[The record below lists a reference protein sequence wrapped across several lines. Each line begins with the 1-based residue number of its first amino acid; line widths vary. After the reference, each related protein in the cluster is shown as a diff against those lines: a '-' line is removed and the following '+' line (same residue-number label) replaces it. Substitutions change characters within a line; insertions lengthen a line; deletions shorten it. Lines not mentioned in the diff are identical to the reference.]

1 MITDKFASIPKTEEG
16 LVDAK
21 ALTKSAVSLLPT
33 VLMTLIIVA
42 TSFVSTLIQ
51 LNFSL
56 KDVIWREVLI
66 MIALRILLQVSSK
79 YVSGDARVRRGMV
92 RDPITTNKA
101 KYEALSDKL
110 DAKDFFAWVDDY
122 NLRTKR
128 KAYEDHMAYRI
139 TRLRDKISRVK
150 YRSMRRGKVNK
161 RLCDMEAEL
170 AELEEQ
176 ASTAYID
183 ENLMR
188 LRVRIKPIRAS
199 DFFSDGKDGYHAH
212 IYAVNP
218 RKDLSGRIARGIPF
232 TLFLSLLLALIS
244 GSYMTGKL
252 NLMSVLADLLSIGI
266 NLYMGAFVAGDGTLA
281 VVNGSYVNRQTIL
294 RLYFSERAAGTA
306 QIA

>member
-1 MITDKFASIPKTEEG
+1 MITDKFANIPKTDEG

-79 YVSGDARVRRGMV
+79 CVSGDARVRRGLM

-101 KYEALSDKL
+101 KYTELSDRL
-110 DAKDFFAWVDDY
+110 DAKDFFAWVDGY
-122 NLRTKR
+122 NLRLKR
-128 KAYEDHMAYRI
+128 KAYEDQMAYRI
-139 TRLRDKISRVK
+139 SRLRDKISRVK
-150 YRSMRRGKVNK
+150 CRSIRRGKESK
-161 RLCDMEAEL
+161 RLHRLEQEL
-170 AELEEQ
+170 AETETH
-176 ASTAYID
+176 ATTSYIE
-183 ENLMR
+183 ENLML
-188 LRVRIKPIRAS
+188 LRVRVKPILAS
-199 DFFSDGKDGYHAH
+199 DFFSDGKEGDNAH

-218 RKDLSGRIARGIPF
+218 RKDLSWRVARGIPF

-252 NLMSVLADLLSIGI
+252 NLMTALADLLSIGI
-266 NLYMGAFVAGDGTLA
+266 NLYMGAFVTGDSTLS
-281 VVNGSYVNRQTIL
+281 VVNASYVNRQTIL
-294 RLYFSERAAGTA
+294 RLYFSEKAAETA
-306 QIA
+306 KIA